1 MKVAVI
7 GPGAMG
13 CLYAARLSRSGID
26 TVLVDHRSD
35 RAARLSG
42 SGIRVEAPEGEFT
55 AEVKAVSSVPVN
67 VDLAIVLVK
76 SNLTSTLAFNGKMS
90 VLTLQNGL
98 GNVETLCGTAG
109 SANLMA
115 GVTSEASTLLGEG
128 HVKHVARGVTRFGA
142 WTSCPVASAQQVLV
156 KAGFQVEITDSPGQ
170 VIWEKTA
177 INSGINPL
185 TALLNITNGQIL
197 QIPEVRQLMRDLV
210 VEAVKV
216 ASTEGYRFTHSV
228 VELAEA
234 MCVQTSENVSS
245 MLQDVRAGKPTEID
259 AISGEIVRRGLQAAL
274 PTPRTRVVWQLVKG
288 LEKR

>member
-13 CLYAARLSRSGID
+13 CLYAARLSRGGID

-35 RAARLSG
+35 RAARLSN
-42 SGIRVEAPEGEFT
+42 SGIRVESPEGEYT
-55 AEVKAVSSVPVN
+55 AELKTVSSVPTN

-76 SNLTSTLAFNGKMS
+76 SNFTNNLTFNGKTS

-98 GNVETLCGTAG
+98 GNVETLCTSAG
-109 SANLMA
+109 SANLLA
-115 GVTSEASTLLGEG
+115 GVTSEAATLMGEG
-128 HVKHVARGVTRFGA
+128 HVRHVARGLTRFGA
-142 WTSCPVASAQQVLV
+142 WTSCSVNAAQQALS

-228 VELAEA
+228 VELAEL
-234 MCVQTSENVSS
+234 MCTQTSDNVSS
-245 MLQDVRAGKPTEID
+245 MLQDVRAGKPTEIE
-259 AISGEIVRRGLQAAL
+259 AISGEIIRRGLHAAL

-288 LEKR
+288 LEKH